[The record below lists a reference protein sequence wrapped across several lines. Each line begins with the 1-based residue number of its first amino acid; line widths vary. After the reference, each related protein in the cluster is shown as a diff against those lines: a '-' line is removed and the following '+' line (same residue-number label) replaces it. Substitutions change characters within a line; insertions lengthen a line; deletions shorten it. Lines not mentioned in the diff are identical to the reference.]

1 MKWERV
7 LNSFIFSPD
16 NNIVLQNNT
25 ATNFKVSSNIFEFYN
40 SPSFTLDDIT
50 NIDFNLSHTI
60 LSTSVTN
67 KLINID
73 NLQLNGYIHNLKIN
87 LSIRVEYKTSSG
99 IKLFTFFSS
108 IGDFII
114 SSSKLATIK
123 LSPLLICLW
132 RNNLNIYNATLTYKL
147 YEIA

>member
-7 LNSFIFSPD
+7 LNSFIFCP
-16 NNIVLQNNT
+16 NNIALQNNDL
-25 ATNFKVSSNIFEFYN
+25 TNFKVSSNIFEFYN

-50 NIDFNLSHTI
+50 NIDFNISHSI
-60 LSTSVTN
+60 LSSSITN

-73 NLQLNGYIHNLKIN
+73 NLQLNGYIHNLKITI
-87 LSIRVEYKTSSG
+87 SIRIEYKTDSG
-99 IKLFTFFSS
+99 IKLFTFSSS

-123 LSPLLICLW
+123 LYPLIICLW
-132 RNNLNIYNATLTYKL
+132 RNNSNIYNATLTYNL
-147 YEIA
+147 YEIV